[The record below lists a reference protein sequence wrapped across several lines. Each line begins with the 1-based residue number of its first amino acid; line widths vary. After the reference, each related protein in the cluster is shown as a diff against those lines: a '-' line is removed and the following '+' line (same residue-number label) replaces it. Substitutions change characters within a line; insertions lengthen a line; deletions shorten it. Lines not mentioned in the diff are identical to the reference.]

1 MVKKVFFLFILNLFF
16 SVEIWTQA
24 AYPNLSYDAKIWK
37 EVPEVVLTYVNTY
50 LPAAASVARQTGFP
64 VDLLLCVAALE
75 SGWGR
80 SELTLMANNH
90 FGIKNPY
97 EDGPSYCMMH
107 MDYVPD
113 QGRVMAYT
121 CFKSYDSAYES
132 FWDYVEHLQFRSC
145 YLDINAY
152 SSPTFEDWV
161 EVLDSCGYATD
172 PQYAAKLRRIR
183 AQYHFDFLIGEQWR

>member
-1 MVKKVFFLFILNLFF
+1 MRSISLFLLFVGMGTGALAQ
-16 SVEIWTQA
+16 S
-24 AYPNLSYDAKIWK
+24 AYPNLRYDAELWK
-37 EVPEVVLTYVNTY
+37 DIPPVVLTYLNEN
-50 LPAAASVARQTGFP
+50 LPAASAAARQMNFP

-107 MDYVPD
+107 MDYVEGK
-113 QGRVMAYT
+113 GRVMAYT

-132 FWDYVEHLQFRSC
+132 FLDYIEHLQVRAC
-145 YLDINAY
+145 YLDIMTY
-152 SSPTFEDWV
+152 DQPSFDDWV
-161 EVLDSCGYATD
+161 EVIAGCGYATD

-183 AQYHFDFLIGEQWR
+183 AQYHFDFLIGEAWR